1 MKELYTLA
9 EKEKTETNDFAQ
21 SILYKYDVLKT
32 DEKMIEWIKGMDL
45 EPILKR
51 EAKSIW
57 NMYIVPTD
65 AEW

>member
-1 MKELYTLA
+1 
-9 EKEKTETNDFAQ
+9 
-21 SILYKYDVLKT
+21 
-32 DEKMIEWIKGMDL
+32 MIEWIKGMDL

-65 AEW
+65 AEWVL